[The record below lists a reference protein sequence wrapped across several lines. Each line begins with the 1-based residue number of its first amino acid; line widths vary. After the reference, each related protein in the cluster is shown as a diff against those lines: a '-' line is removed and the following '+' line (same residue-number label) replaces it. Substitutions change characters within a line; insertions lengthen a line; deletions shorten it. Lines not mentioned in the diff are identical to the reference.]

1 MVFLQIILGHISG
14 RNLWCSASFPPT
26 AGQQVLLS
34 SNPEKI
40 THKTRQQRCQ
50 CEATAPTVTTVTNA
64 APVLTLK
71 LKDKKEDGLETPW
84 RRPRNGLETAW
95 RHPGGGGR
103 GAWPEV
109 PTAAGWLGRSRR
121 SADHCQQVAPP
132 PGEAPAACVTSC
144 AFGQQ
149 HVAAAAG
156 APPLHRARS
165 RARSQPRLSCLAS
178 PRTPRHCR
186 GPAPSPGAEVH
197 QVLSATSN

>member
-95 RHPGGGGR
+95 RHPGDGLEMAWKRPGDTLEAGAVGPGR
-103 GAWPEV
+103 RSPLLQAGWAG
-109 PTAAGWLGRSRR
+109 AAGQLITASRWPR
-121 SADHCQQVAPP
+121 PQARLPQ
-132 PGEAPAACVTSC
+132 PA
-144 AFGQQ
+144 
-149 HVAAAAG
+149 
-156 APPLHRARS
+156 
-165 RARSQPRLSCLAS
+165 
-178 PRTPRHCR
+178 
-186 GPAPSPGAEVH
+186 
-197 QVLSATSN
+197 